1 MTSPLIERL
10 FQEHGF
16 PEVHLDE
23 VDGFAADAV
32 AGVLFLTG
40 DPVQFPETL
49 DVAVVLPEL
58 ASAFAGHLRPAVA
71 AREDEKSFQ
80 LKYGFRRWPALVFV
94 RDGGYLGVITGI
106 QNWSDYLRQIAGLLE
121 QQAKPPPGFKLPE
134 PMTDKEH

>member
-16 PEVHLDE
+16 PEIHLGE
-23 VDGFAADAV
+23 ADGFAAAAV

-40 DPVQFPETL
+40 DPAQFPETL

-58 ASAFAGHLRPAVA
+58 VNAFAGRLRAAVV
-71 AREDEKSFQ
+71 AREDEKSLQ

-106 QNWSDYLRQIAGLLE
+106 QDWSDYLRQIAALLE
-121 QQAKPPPGFKLPE
+121 RQATPPPGFKLPE